1 MVYPFGTSFVVGRF
15 IDNRLAVLVPFRI
28 RYFQKLSKAKPGEMS
43 LLNHHFAMPAC
54 ASDPMSLSQPGTG
67 NARKSKHNAKRDSM
81 AKMAVAPSLKPYLT
95 LPGVGSVQAGLY
107 KFLSPVVVDG
117 KPVQE
122 LTSELV
128 AHASAAAA
136 ATATAEAAVAAAAAA
151 ETALEEKPT
160 AAVDKPTAT
169 ASTPVEPDTGDSGA
183 VSVPEWYAHG
193 DGVKALLVQS
203 ESLDWAADSGGDALP
218 IYNKVPKPKVTK
230 AKTAAKAAKE
240 AAAAEQAA
248 TLAAAAEAPVEN
260 VPPKQQRG
268 GKRGGG
274 GERTAKSR
282 KTKGSSPPS
291 VAVNFAP
298 FDSDSGVGSDM
309 MSGSVDFVPQGGM
322 SLSCS
327 SLVSELNELHAL
339 NFFRA
344 RIPFLNF
351 VACCVKIE

>member
-1 MVYPFGTSFVVGRF
+1 MPS
-15 IDNRLAVLVPFRI
+15 RI

-43 LLNHHFAMPAC
+43 LLNHHFAMPTC
-54 ASDPMSLSQPGTG
+54 SSDPMSMSQSGTG

-95 LPGVGSVQAGLY
+95 LPGVASVQAGLY
-107 KFLSPVVVDG
+107 KFLSPVMVDG

-128 AHASAAAA
+128 AHACAAAA

-160 AAVDKPTAT
+160 AAVEKPPA
-169 ASTPVEPDTGDSGA
+169 ASGTPVEPESGDGGA

-193 DGVKALLVQS
+193 DGVRALLVQS

-218 IYNKVPKPKVTK
+218 IYNKAPKPKAVK

-240 AAAAEQAA
+240 AAVAETKAA
-248 TLAAAAEAPVEN
+248 TPEVAQAPVET
-260 VPPKQQRG
+260 VQSKQQRG
-268 GKRGGG
+268 GGGKRSGG
-274 GERTAKSR
+274 GERGGNKSR

-298 FDSDSGVGSDM
+298 FESGVGSDM
-309 MSGSVDFVPQGGM
+309 MSGSVDFAPQGGM

-327 SLVSELNELHAL
+327 SLVS
-339 NFFRA
+339 
-344 RIPFLNF
+344 
-351 VACCVKIE
+351 